1 MKGFSSINPL
11 NFIRDIML
19 ILTPSIVTV
28 DIWFETRVRILHFI
42 DTSSLS
48 LDKRCWVGS
57 GNFSIG
63 IWFNNVI
70 LWTISSIGN
79 FIALIVLLV
88 RPGILTFRVFDEV
101 RLNWIWLVKFNSG
114 WSD

>member
-28 DIWFETRVRILHFI
+28 DIWFETRVRILYFI

-48 LDKRCWVGS
+48 LDKSFWKYCRLDNKVLR
-57 GNFSIG
+57 SISC
-63 IWFNNVI
+63 IC
-70 LWTISSIGN
+70 N